1 MNFTDRNSARYVA
14 PIALLAAA
22 LFTSA
27 FAAGC
32 AGDPPSC
39 VGSQCDKNNGDGDG
53 DGDGDPPK
61 PSEDPPELQDDDPT
75 NDQANGETGSLDQE
89 NTFEHPGDLDGETRD
104 PFDILAQRAEE
115 GPPEVRT
122 RLHSCQKVTVATLR
136 QILTQFGVDLEAEGN
151 PPTAGQL
158 LNGGGN
164 ALGASNYGARASES
178 LVWTAAG
185 AAKMFDIFVQ
195 AAPEIIANAPN
206 QAVCQ
211 VTAGTPGPALF
222 DDEGICNK
230 DAISCLIGTAATDAH
245 VAICNSAVVSASD
258 LEKGK
263 SIAVASL
270 LSAAHSCD

>member
-1 MNFTDRNSARYVA
+1 MNPTDRIRTRHVA
-14 PIALLAAA
+14 PLTLLLAV
-22 LFTSA
+22 FTA
-27 FAAGC
+27 GFAAGC

-39 VGSQCDKNNGDGDG
+39 LGSQCDKEKKESD
-53 DGDGDPPK
+53 DPPQ
-61 PSEDPPELQDDDPT
+61 PTPDPPELQNDDPT
-75 NDQANGETGSLDQE
+75 DDQANGQTGSLDKE

-115 GPPEVRT
+115 GPPEIRT

-136 QILTQFGVDLEAEGN
+136 SILTQLGVNLDAEADDGD

-185 AAKMFDIFVQ
+185 AAKMFDIYVQ

-206 QAVCQ
+206 QPVCQ
-211 VTAGTPGPALF
+211 AVAGTPGPALF
-222 DDEGICNK
+222 DEEGACNK

-245 VAICNSAVVSASD
+245 VAICNSAVLSASD
-258 LEKGK
+258 LERGK
-263 SIAVASL
+263 YIAVASIM
-270 LSAAHSCD
+270 SAAHSCD